1 LLLSITFFAFATSDV
16 TFIKLF
22 GLGLAIAVLV
32 DAFIVR
38 SLLVPSLMKLAG
50 DWNWWAPGP
59 LRRFHDRFGIS
70 ESEVPVEAGVP
81 AGSGVR

>member
-1 LLLSITFFAFATSDV
+1 M
-16 TFIKLF
+16 
-22 GLGLAIAVLV
+22 LV

-50 DWNWWAPGP
+50 NANWWAPAP

-70 ESEVPVEAGVP
+70 DSDVPEEPAVEGLVNDLEP
-81 AGSGVR
+81 V